1 MREKS
6 RLYGNVELFTM
17 FALQDFADKIRE
29 MIMRNFLMSLLCVF
43 LGSGAPVFAADVAK
57 DVVSAGVK
65 ASFDELER
73 QMIYKYFG
81 EHKEY
86 VQVQEHEYE
95 HEYEHEGGS
104 GKNNKHKK
112 KGLPPGIAKK
122 LERGGTMPP
131 GIAKQVLPVSLE
143 KKLPPPPQGYERTIV
158 GNDVLLVQIDTG
170 RIADIITDAVLGD

>member
-1 MREKS
+1 
-6 RLYGNVELFTM
+6 
-17 FALQDFADKIRE
+17 
-29 MIMRNFLMSLLCVF
+29 MRNLFLVLFGILL
-43 LGSGAPVFAADVAK
+43 GTSTPAFAAEDMAK

-73 QMIYKYFG
+73 QLIYKYFG
-81 EHKEY
+81 EHREY

-95 HEYEHEGGS
+95 HEYEGAS
-104 GKNNKHKK
+104 GKGNKHRK

-131 GIAKQVLPVSLE
+131 GIAKQVLPSSLE
-143 KKLPPPPQGYERTIV
+143 KKLPPPPVGYERTIV
-158 GNDVLLVQIDTG
+158 GNDVVLVQIDTG